1 MKMPT
6 PMKSEQNSAAPTRR
20 ASLLTSLRLW
30 TVTACALLACTVLLL
45 PLPLGI
51 RASILG
57 VLIFSGVFMAVD
69 AGGKGKTF
77 AALTVSLLGL
87 YLLFT
92 VQRGIVLIASGNIAG
107 ILLGI
112 GLLLLPAVGA
122 WALVREIIFGARIQ
136 RMAQELDEQG
146 KLPEDTLPRSPSGRV
161 DRGAAVAELEKF
173 ADTVE
178 ADPDS
183 WEAWFNLSCIY
194 DVCGERKRARAAMR
208 NAISLRRGRG
218 VKTLT

>member
-1 MKMPT
+1 MT
-6 PMKSEQNSAAPTRR
+6 SEQETVKPVRG
-20 ASLLTSLRLW
+20 ASWLTSLRLW
-30 TVTACALLACTVLLL
+30 VAIACLLLVCTVLLL

-57 VLIFSGVFMAVD
+57 VLIFSGVFMLVD

-77 AALTVSLLGL
+77 AALTVALLGL

-92 VQRGIVLIASGNIAG
+92 AQRGVVLIASGNIAG
-107 ILLGI
+107 ILLGA

-122 WALVREIIFGARIQ
+122 WALVREVIFGARIQ
-136 RMAQELDEQG
+136 RMAQELDAQG

-161 DRGAAVAELEKF
+161 DREAASVELEKF
-173 ADTVE
+173 ADVLE
-178 ADPDS
+178 ANPDS
-183 WEAWFNLSCIY
+183 WEAWFNLSCMY
-194 DVCGERKRARAAMR
+194 DVCGERKHARAAMR

-218 VKTLT
+218 VTDLK

>member
-1 MKMPT
+1 MT
-6 PMKSEQNSAAPTRR
+6 SEQETVKPVRG
-20 ASLLTSLRLW
+20 ASWLTSLRLW
-30 TVTACALLACTVLLL
+30 VAIACLLLVCTVLLL

-57 VLIFSGVFMAVD
+57 VLIFSGVFMLVD
-69 AGGKGKTF
+69 AGGKGKIF
-77 AALTVSLLGL
+77 AALTVALLGL

-92 VQRGIVLIASGNIAG
+92 AQRGVVLIASGNILG
-107 ILLGI
+107 ILLGA

-122 WALVREIIFGARIQ
+122 WALVREVIFGARI
-136 RMAQELDEQG
+136 QG

-161 DRGAAVAELEKF
+161 DREAASVELEKF
-173 ADTVE
+173 ADVLE
-178 ADPDS
+178 AHPDS
-183 WEAWFNLSCIY
+183 WEAWFNLSCMY

-218 VKTLT
+218 VTDLK